1 MSWYWI
7 ALIVI
12 AGCAV
17 INPIL
22 YFIKWELYNRK
33 EWIEDKNRWRSD
45 DRFWDYE
52 SSWETDTDGLQ
63 KQVLKKIQIAEIRPQ
78 IRDVWNSKDYFW
90 VWWFPV
96 ANVITT
102 CYYLGCIIARPFEK
116 SWKWIVRKIANIKV

>member
-22 YFIKWELYNRK
+22 YFIKWELYNRS
-33 EWIEDKNRWRSD
+33 EWIEDKKRWRSD

-52 SSWETDTDGLQ
+52 SSWGTDPDGLQ
-63 KQVLKKIQIAEIRPQ
+63 RQVLKRIQIAEIRPQ
-78 IRDVWNSKDYFW
+78 IRDVWNSMDCFW
-90 VWWFPV
+90 VWWFPG

-102 CYYLGCIIARPFEK
+102 LYYLGCIITRPFEK